1 MRLSKIN
8 SFYNTASYNQ
18 TASNRQSSDVFAA
31 NLKVA
36 SKSKIIKEK
45 KGGFIRL
52 YLLHP
57 DGSRELL
64 SEEIDTA
71 ASELL
76 KQLTI
81 RR

>member
-31 NLKVA
+31 NLKAA